1 MQIPAYWY
9 VVAGSNRESPDTV
22 QDIFE
27 GVGGGLAAAETGRGF
42 LSRAAFRGDRCR
54 RGVRYRFPLKPPAA
68 VVALGSVARIAG
80 GD

>member
-1 MQIPAYWY
+1 LQIPAYRY
-9 VVAGSNRESPDTV
+9 VIAGSNRESPDTV
-22 QDIFE
+22 KDIFE
-27 GVGGGLAAAETGRGF
+27 GVGGGLAAAETGRRF

-54 RGVRYRFPLKPPAA
+54 RNIGGGFALKPPPP